1 MRILDKDL
9 AMNRKLPLVVIAF
22 GLACAGPT
30 LAFDAGDVAK
40 ATLAQECSRCDLT
53 DANLTDANLAG
64 ARLMGANLS
73 GANLIGANL
82 DGANLSGANLSSSQM
97 RGAILCNTIMP
108 DGSLIYSGC

>member
-30 LAFDAGDVAK
+30 LAFEAGDVAK

-53 DANLTDANLAG
+53 DANL
-64 ARLMGANLS
+64 S
-73 GANLIGANL
+73 GANLL
-82 DGANLSGANLSSSQM
+82 SSQM